1 MSLASEKKKIC
12 NNHADA
18 LDVMSLGFDGLVAL
32 ADSRGSEDL
41 EACLRDALSQFSC
54 TAFKCSLS
62 CYCLMVRDES
72 AARRM
77 FSCYVVAA
85 FFLRIFDFVRNGN
98 DVRLMRIRAS
108 VAVACLCP
116 ARRLNVSNAHIAR
129 ELLLSEPD
137 FCQRKRRFRLM
148 MENAFMNG
156 AVCSDWSCA
165 EYLYLLWMNSHFDS
179 QGMVL
184 CE

>member
-1 MSLASEKKKIC
+1 MCIASGKKAP
-12 NNHADA
+12 ADDQSDVY
-18 LDVMSLGFDGLVAL
+18 DVMSFGFDELVAL

-41 EACLRDALSQFSC
+41 ESCLRRAMGQFSC
-54 TAFKCSLS
+54 MAFECSLS
-62 CYCLMVRDES
+62 CYCLMLRDES

-77 FSCYVVAA
+77 FPCYIVAA
-85 FFLRIFDFVRNGN
+85 FFLRIFDFIRNGG

-129 ELLLSEPD
+129 ELSLSEPD
-137 FCQRKRRFRLM
+137 FCQRKRRFRIM
-148 MENAFMNG
+148 MKNAFMNG
-156 AVCSDWSCA
+156 AVCSEWLCA
-165 EYLYLLWMNSHFDS
+165 ESLWLLWMKSHFDS
-179 QGMVL
+179 QNTVF